1 MEAVW
6 TLTEWEETDIKGSV
20 QRKPLATQDLSVQ
33 GQRGPPNSKETQG
46 AAQKDCAPSP
56 ERLE

>member
-1 MEAVW
+1 M
-6 TLTEWEETDIKGSV
+6 LTEWEETDIKGSV
-20 QRKPLATQDLSVQ
+20 QRKLLAAQDLSVQ
-33 GQRGPPNSKETQG
+33 GQRGPQNSKETQG